1 MANLSKMN
9 KDPFR
14 EESLDIRGILIKY
27 LRYWYWFVISVI
39 IALTIAYFI
48 NKFSENVYQAN
59 ATILIRDDRKG
70 GFQPGRVMGELDMFY
85 QRNNVVNE
93 MALLRSY
100 SMVDS
105 ALKQMDVEVTYY
117 NIGRLV
123 GEIRMSELYD
133 NSPFV
138 VEWDRSGTP
147 PYNIPIHIK
156 ILSEDSFEMEIN
168 PKSNF
173 AIFAG
178 SNQVTEMRF
187 GEVYRGGSFNLRIRK
202 SDIFTPQSHIDREYI
217 FIINNMSSLPGRYIS
232 SLNVSP
238 LNEDVSIIRLS
249 FQATHPDRAI
259 DFLNNLSEVY
269 VRQNLL
275 EKNIT
280 AENTIRFID
289 QQIGVIS
296 DSLFMAQSTLEEFRQ
311 SNQMMDVGMVT
322 NRIFSELNQLDSEK
336 SMENIKRSYYKY
348 MLDYI
353 EEGKDFS
360 TVFSPSVLG
369 ITEGML
375 TDMIAELI
383 NLHTEKGKLEKIS
396 TERSP
401 AIQRINREIDQ
412 VNELLKDKLVS
423 LLDASDMLL
432 RELDQR
438 IVSIEQRF
446 NELPGTDRQ
455 FLNIQ
460 RRVSLSNETY
470 NYLMQKRA
478 EAGIAMAS
486 NEPDHKIVDM
496 ARSTGVVAPNTKRNY
511 TFAFVMGLGIPLGM
525 IVLRNFLDNRIH
537 DKKDVIDAVDFP
549 ILGIIPHN
557 KEAAQ
562 NQFVNLLAFSE
573 SKSAITEA
581 FRSLRSN
588 LQYFSS
594 EKTNKIISVCSTRS
608 QEGKTFTAINLAAV
622 IALSGKK
629 TVLVGADMRKPKLFT
644 EFNILKTPGLSNYLI
659 AENTLEEVIQTAPQ
673 SKSLHII
680 TSGPIPPNPSELIE
694 SERMEQL
701 ISELKNLYDYIIIDT
716 PPIGIVPDATSVIK
730 NSDLCIY
737 IVRQRFTDKASLDF
751 LNEFAEKINAKNIC
765 IEINDMKS
773 DGNSYGYGY
782 GGFGYGYYDDDEGEN
797 RFSRWYHTLRSKI

>member
-1 MANLSKMN
+1 MN

-14 EESLDIRGILIKY
+14 EETLDIRGILIKY

-105 ALKQMDVEVTYY
+105 ALQYMNVGVTYY

-123 GEIRMSELYD
+123 GEIRMSELYN

-138 VEWDRSGTP
+138 VEWDRNSTP
-147 PYNIPIHIK
+147 PYNTPVHIK
-156 ILSEDSFEMEIN
+156 IISEDTYEMEIN

-178 SNQVTEMRF
+178 KNKVREMRF
-187 GEVYRGGSFNLRIRK
+187 GEVYRGGNFNLRIKK
-202 SDIFTPQSHIDREYI
+202 SNIFTPESHVDREYI
-217 FIINNMSSLPGRYIS
+217 FIINNMSSLPGKYIS

-249 FQATHPDRAI
+249 FQATHPERAT

-275 EKNIT
+275 EKNNT

-296 DSLFMAQSTLEEFRQ
+296 DSLNMAQTTLEEFRQ
-311 SNQMMDVGMVT
+311 TNQMMDVGMVT

-336 SMENIKRSYYKY
+336 SMENIKRSYYTY
-348 MLDYI
+348 MLEYI

-369 ITEGML
+369 INEGML

-383 NLHTEKGKLEKIS
+383 TLHTEKGRLQKIS

-401 AIQRINREIDQ
+401 SIQRINREIDQ

-432 RELDQR
+432 RELDER
-438 IVSIEQRF
+438 IVKIEERF

-460 RRVSLSNETY
+460 RRVSLSDDTY

-486 NEPDHKIVDM
+486 NEPDHKIVDR
-496 ARSTGVVAPNTKRNY
+496 ARNAGVVAPNTRRNY
-511 TFAFVMGLGIPLGM
+511 TFAFVLGMGIPLGF
-525 IVLRNFLDNRIH
+525 IVLRNFLDNRIY

-557 KEAAQ
+557 KAASE
-562 NQFVNLLAFSE
+562 NKSLNLLAFNE
-573 SKSAITEA
+573 NKSAITEA

-588 LQYFSS
+588 LQYFSTD
-594 EKTNKIISVCSTRS
+594 KTNKIISICSTRS
-608 QEGKTFTAINLAAV
+608 QEGKTFTAVNLASV

-629 TVLVGADMRKPKLFT
+629 IVLIGADMRKPKLFD
-644 EFNILKTPGLSNYLI
+644 EFNILKSPGLSNYLI
-659 AENTLEEVIQTAPQ
+659 AENTLDEIIQSVPQ
-673 SKSLHII
+673 SKNMHVIS
-680 TSGPIPPNPSELIE
+680 SGPIPPNPSELIE
-694 SERMEQL
+694 SERMDHL
-701 ISELKNLYDYIIIDT
+701 ISELKGIYDYIIIDT

-730 NSDLCIY
+730 KSDLCIY

-751 LNEFAEKINAKNIC
+751 LNEFAEKINVKNIC

-782 GGFGYGYYDDDEGEN
+782 GGFGYGYYDDEVGEN
-797 RFSRWYHTLRSKI
+797 RISKWYHTLRSKI